1 MVDYFALAITHLLL
15 ALTAW
20 RLIRRDD
27 LDCDPADSTARS
39 VPRSKPDNA

>member
-20 RLIRRDD
+20 RLMARDD
-27 LDCDPADSTARS
+27 LDTDPADHA
-39 VPRSKPDNA
+39 